1 MKLYLKFLS
10 IHFRSAMTYRSSFF
24 LSCLGHLLITANVF
38 LSVVF
43 LLDRFGSVG
52 GYTLPQLSLCYA
64 VILAGTSLAECFAR
78 GIDAFGRILSEARFD
93 RIMLRPR
100 PLLFQVLCQD
110 MKPTMFARVLQAAVM
125 LAWAIGSGAV
135 VWTPVKAIVLALMIL
150 CGAGVFFGVYLV
162 NACVTFFTLE
172 HIEALNIFMDGPREY
187 GKYPFGIYGKPVLI
201 ILTFLVPLALVQHWP
216 LQYLFD
222 RGPAWYGL
230 LPIVSLVFLIPCGL
244 LWRLGVRH
252 YRSTGS

>member
-1 MKLYLKFLS
+1 MRLYFKFFS

-43 LLDRFGSVG
+43 LMDRFESVG

-78 GIDAFGRILSEARFD
+78 GIDAFGRILSQAQFD

-100 PLLFQVLCQD
+100 PLLSQVLCQD

-125 LAWAIGSGAV
+125 LGWAIGSGAV